1 MSPSTARL
9 RGQLIADFLAGSWRE
24 NQKAPDIS
32 LSDLEQVA
40 GLLYNSG
47 GTGLAWWR
55 IHESDL
61 RASSC
66 GELLH
71 QGYRLQALQ
80 TPINEDRIV
89 RAFRLL
95 RGAGVEPILVKGWA
109 AARLYPHRTLRS
121 YGDVDLLVGRTHFAG
136 ARELLDRDKSATWWV
151 DLHNG
156 LTELDDRSTDE
167 LFKRSQVVILGDEE
181 IRVLSDEDHL
191 ALLSIHLFKHG
202 AWRPSWLCDI
212 GALSESATAAFDWQT
227 CLGSDKH
234 HSAWIAAAI
243 VLARQLLGANL
254 DHTPVG
260 FKQKQLPEWLV
271 DTVLKQWGNLFQAD
285 HLPVRPQRLMA
296 HSLKSPGTILKNI
309 CARWPDPIVA
319 TFNLRGGPN
328 NFPRLPY
335 QLGAFASQAGRY
347 LIDHAIR
354 RGEQAV

>member
-32 LSDLEQVA
+32 LSDLEQLA

-109 AARLYPHRTLRS
+109 TARLYPHRTLRS

-167 LFKRSQVVILGDEE
+167 LFK
-181 IRVLSDEDHL
+181 
-191 ALLSIHLFKHG
+191 
-202 AWRPSWLCDI
+202 
-212 GALSESATAAFDWQT
+212 
-227 CLGSDKH
+227 
-234 HSAWIAAAI
+234 
-243 VLARQLLGANL
+243 
-254 DHTPVG
+254 
-260 FKQKQLPEWLV
+260 QKQLPEWLV

-296 HSLKSPGTILKNI
+296 HSLKSPGTILKDI

-347 LIDHAIR
+347 LIDRAIR